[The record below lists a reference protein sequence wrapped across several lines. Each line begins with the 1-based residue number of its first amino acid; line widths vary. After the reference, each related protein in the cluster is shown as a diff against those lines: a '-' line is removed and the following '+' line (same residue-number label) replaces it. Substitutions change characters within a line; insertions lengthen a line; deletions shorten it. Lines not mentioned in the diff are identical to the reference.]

1 MLNEFEQVTNLVTYY
16 ENFKEM
22 LNCVVL
28 LDKFYSLDSDNE
40 DNEVSRQKTK
50 TKVEKDFYKLMKNSN
65 FGNDCRN
72 NIDNCSFRPIYDD
85 IEEISY
91 IQKYTS
97 LYNNDDYKD
106 FACPETIRQ
115 QIEQNYSSE
124 IMLIKEDNLC
134 AEEKIHCAGQK
145 RAKKMDSVESMIA
158 KVKRKK
164 IFRDQKTINHLKNV
178 NTKMII
184 EFDCE
189 SSVSI
194 NSLAVSKTN
203 VVKLTTRYFQE
214 KCLCLP
220 SYL

>member
-1 MLNEFEQVTNLVTYY
+1 
-16 ENFKEM
+16 
-22 LNCVVL
+22 
-28 LDKFYSLDSDNE
+28 
-40 DNEVSRQKTK
+40 
-50 TKVEKDFYKLMKNSN
+50 
-65 FGNDCRN
+65 
-72 NIDNCSFRPIYDD
+72 
-85 IEEISY
+85 
-91 IQKYTS
+91 
-97 LYNNDDYKD
+97 
-106 FACPETIRQ
+106 
-115 QIEQNYSSE
+115 
-124 IMLIKEDNLC
+124 MLIKEDNLC